1 MKALQPAG
9 IVAGMAE
16 LARRLAVARGDEP
29 ADLVVRGGRVLSVFT
44 REWLETDLA
53 IADGFVAG
61 LGDYEGVEE
70 IDAAGGFVVPGFID
84 AHMHLES
91 PKLLPDEFARLVLPL
106 GTTAVVADPHEL
118 ANVLGTDGV
127 HWLLDFCA
135 ELPLD
140 VYFMASSSVPASRF
154 ESPRRALNEGD
165 LQGLLRRRRVLGLAE
180 MMNFPGVIAGD
191 EGELTK
197 LGLTGASHVD
207 GHAPG
212 VVGKQLNAYAAAGI
226 RSDHETLTV
235 EEGRERLRAGMWV
248 LIREAS
254 MARNLRALLPL
265 VEEFGTARLAF
276 CTDDKD
282 PDDIAENGHINGMV
296 RDAVAA
302 GIAPEAALVL
312 ASLNPALW
320 HELDGLGALAP
331 GYQADLLVLPDL
343 ESFAPELVLK
353 RGHPVEE
360 IARSEVPEWI
370 KHTVRIGPVGA
381 DRFRIAWQ
389 RGARAHVIGL
399 VPEQV
404 VTESLVEEPSVQ
416 DGEAVADP
424 ERDLAK
430 IGVIERHLGT
440 GRVGL
445 GFVRGFGLQRG
456 ALGSTVAHDAH
467 NIVVVGMN
475 DADMARAVER
485 LAELG
490 GGIVAV
496 ENGDVLAELPLPV
509 GGLLSDLSLA
519 EVVERSRACTDAAVR
534 LGCRGATPF
543 LTMSFLAL
551 SVIPSLKITDQG
563 LVDVDRFELVPLEA
577 G

>member
-1 MKALQPAG
+1 
-9 IVAGMAE
+9 MAD

-44 REWLETDLA
+44 REWLETDVA
-53 IADGFVAG
+53 VADGYIAG
-61 LGDYEGVEE
+61 LGDYEGAEK
-70 IDAAGGFVVPGFID
+70 IDASGSFVVPGFID

-135 ELPLD
+135 DLPLD
-140 VYFMASSSVPASRF
+140 VYFMASSCVPASRF

-191 EGELTK
+191 QSELTK
-197 LGLTGASHVD
+197 LGLTGATHVD

-212 VVGKQLNAYAAAGI
+212 VAGKELNAYAAAGI
-226 RSDHETLTV
+226 RSDHEALTI
-235 EEGRERLRAGMWV
+235 EEGRERLRAGMWL

-265 VEEFGTARLAF
+265 VEEFGTARIAF

-302 GIAPEAALVL
+302 GIPPENALVL
-312 ASLNPALW
+312 ASLNTALW
-320 HELDGLGALAP
+320 HGLGHLGALAP
-331 GYQADLLVLPDL
+331 GYQADVLVLPDL
-343 ESFAPELVLK
+343 ESFQPKIVLK
-353 RGHPVEE
+353 AGRTIDE
-360 IARSEVPEWI
+360 IARSEVPEWV
-370 KHTVRIGPVGA
+370 KHTVRIEHVGPE
-381 DRFRIAWQ
+381 RFRIAWPEP
-389 RGARAHVIGL
+389 RAARVIGL
-399 VPEQV
+399 VPDQI
-404 VTESLVEEPSVQ
+404 VTQSLVEEPSVR
-416 DGEAVADP
+416 DGEAVADAH
-424 ERDLAK
+424 RDLAK
-430 IGVIERHLGT
+430 IAVIERHLGT
-440 GRVGL
+440 GRIGL
-445 GFVRGFGLQRG
+445 GFVRGFGLERG

-475 DADMARAVER
+475 DDDMARAVGR

-496 ENGDVLAELPLPV
+496 ENGEVLAELPLPV
-509 GGLLSDLSLA
+509 GGLLSDLPLA
-519 EVVERSRACTDAAVR
+519 EVVERSRACTEAAEL
-534 LGCRGATPF
+534 LGCSGSTPF

>member
-1 MKALQPAG
+1 
-9 IVAGMAE
+9 MAD

-44 REWLETDLA
+44 REWLKTGVA
-53 IADGFVAG
+53 VADGYIAG
-61 LGDYEGVEE
+61 LGDYEGARE
-70 IDAAGGFVVPGFID
+70 IDASGSFVVPGFID
-84 AHMHLES
+84 AHMHLET

-135 ELPLD
+135 DLPLD
-140 VYFMASSSVPASRF
+140 VYFMASSCVPASRF

-180 MMNFPGVIAGD
+180 MMNFPGVIAGA
-191 EGELTK
+191 ESELTK
-197 LGLTGASHVD
+197 LGLTGATHVD

-226 RSDHETLTV
+226 RSDHEALTV
-235 EEGRERLRAGMWV
+235 EEGRERLRAGMWL

-254 MARNLRALLPL
+254 MARNLHALLPL
-265 VEEFGTARLAF
+265 VEEFGTTRIAF

-282 PDDIAENGHINGMV
+282 PDDIAEHGHINGMV

-302 GIAPEAALVL
+302 GIPPENALVL
-312 ASLNPALW
+312 ASLNAALW
-320 HELDGLGALAP
+320 HGLGHLGALAP
-331 GYQADLLVLPDL
+331 GYQADVLLLPDL
-343 ESFAPELVLK
+343 ESFQPQLVLK
-353 RGHPVEE
+353 AGRTVDE
-360 IARSEVPEWI
+360 IARSEVPEWV
-370 KHTVRIGPVGA
+370 KHTVRIEHVGPE
-381 DRFRIAWQ
+381 RFRIAWPEQ
-389 RGARAHVIGL
+389 RAARVIGL
-399 VPEQV
+399 VPDQI

-416 DGEAVADP
+416 DGEAVADAH
-424 ERDLAK
+424 RDLAK
-430 IGVIERHLGT
+430 IAVIERHLGT
-440 GRVGL
+440 GRIGL
-445 GFVRGFGLQRG
+445 GFVRGFGLERG

-475 DADMARAVER
+475 DADMARAVGR

-496 ENGDVLAELPLPV
+496 ENGEVLAELPLPV
-509 GGLLSDLSLA
+509 GGLLSDLPLA
-519 EVVERSRACTDAAVR
+519 EVVERSSACTEAAKL
-534 LGCRGATPF
+534 LGCTGSTPF
-543 LTMSFLAL
+543 LTMAFLAL

-577 G
+577 E

>member
-1 MKALQPAG
+1 MD
-9 IVAGMAE
+9 

-29 ADLVVRGGRVLSVFT
+29 ADVVVRGGQILSVFT

-53 IADGFVAG
+53 IADGYIAG
-61 LGDYEGVEE
+61 FGEYEGETE
-70 IDAAGGFVVPGFID
+70 IDATGRFVVPGFID

-135 ELPLD
+135 DLPLD
-140 VYFMASSSVPASRF
+140 VYFMASSCVPASRF

-165 LQGLLRRRRVLGLAE
+165 LEGLLRRRRVLGLAE

-191 EGELTK
+191 AAELAK
-197 LGLTGASHVD
+197 LSLSGATHVD

-212 VVGKQLNAYAAAGI
+212 VVGKQLNAYTAAGI
-226 RSDHETLTV
+226 RSDHEALTV
-235 EEGRERLRAGMWV
+235 EEGRERLRAGMWL

-254 MARNLRALLPL
+254 MARNLHALLPL
-265 VEEFGTARLAF
+265 VDELGPSRIAF

-282 PDDIAENGHINGMV
+282 PDDIAERGHINGMV

-302 GIAPEAALVL
+302 GIGPEDALVL
-312 ASLNPALW
+312 ASLNTALW
-320 HELDGLGALAP
+320 HGLSHLGALAP
-331 GYQADLLVLPDL
+331 GYQADILVLPDL
-343 ESFAPELVLK
+343 ESFHPELVLK
-353 RGHPVEE
+353 AGRELVE
-360 IARSEVPEWI
+360 IARSEVPEWV
-370 KHTVRIGPVGA
+370 KHTVRIDRVGPE
-381 DRFRIAWQ
+381 RFRIDW
-389 RGARAHVIGL
+389 RDGAKARVIGL
-399 VPEQV
+399 VRDQV
-404 VTESLVEEPSVQ
+404 VTESLVEEPTGR

-424 ERDLAK
+424 ARDLAK
-430 IGVIERHLGT
+430 IAVVERHLGT
-440 GRVGL
+440 GRIGL
-445 GFVRGFGLQRG
+445 GFVRGLGLKAG

-496 ENGDVLAELPLPV
+496 ENGEILAELPLPV
-509 GGLLSDLSLA
+509 GGLLSDLPLA
-519 EVVERSRACTDAAVR
+519 EVVERSRSCTQAAER
-534 LGCRGATPF
+534 LGCTGSTPF

-577 G
+577 ADLDQLPE